1 MAKIKRAIIAGSIG
15 LDIIPVFDETA
26 AGTANLFAQGKFN
39 DMHGTRLYLGGCV
52 GKPCISWGSRPS

>member
-52 GKPCISWGSRPS
+52 GNTA